1 MVAVTAMEMLWQ
13 ALAVRPGDVIAL
25 VGGGGKT
32 TALYR
37 LGREL
42 TARGVPVVLG
52 GTARF
57 TPPEDGPA
65 PNLLLL
71 TEEGEAPPLPLS
83 GPWPLTVS
91 AGHGGKGRL
100 LPVPVAWVDTWH
112 TRHPDWVLV
121 LEADGSAMR
130 PFKAPAEHEPVIPP
144 STTLVVP
151 VIGIDVVGR
160 PLDATHVHRDT
171 IVAALT
177 GAPLGEPVT
186 EQIIAATLLH
196 PLGGRKGVPPGAR
209 WVPLI
214 NKADTTERLAHAERL
229 AALLAAEAERVVIA
243 RLKREPPVVR
253 VVERA

>member
-1 MVAVTAMEMLWQ
+1 METLWQ
-13 ALAVRPGDVIAL
+13 ALAVRPGDVLAL

-32 TALYR
+32 AALYR

-42 TARGVPVVLG
+42 AARGVPVVLG

-57 TPPEDGPA
+57 TPPEDGPV

-71 TEEGEAPPLPLS
+71 TERDGAPILPQ
-83 GPWPLTVS
+83 GPWPLTVTTGQGS
-91 AGHGGKGRL
+91 KGRL
-100 LPVPVAWVDTWH
+100 LPVPVAWVDAWH
-112 TRHPDWVLV
+112 ARHPDWVIV

-144 STTLVVP
+144 SATLVVP
-151 VIGIDVVGR
+151 VVGIDAVGR

-177 GAPLGEPVT
+177 GAQLGAPVS
-186 EQIIAATLLH
+186 EELIAATLLH

-214 NKADTTERLAHAERL
+214 NKADNPERLAHAERL

-253 VVERA
+253 VVARE